1 MKNYELRMMK
11 TNKDRVGWLAGLLTG
26 WGVKESWAKA
36 IAGAV
41 VGALVAAGVLTLDSC
56 TPGAVH
62 QAGLVHELY
71 HSVTGRP
78 CAFKVEVVEKGK

>member
-1 MKNYELRMMK
+1 MMK

-41 VGALVAAGVLTLDSC
+41 VGALVAAGVLALDSC

-71 HSVTGRP
+71 HSVTGKP
-78 CAFKVEVVEKGK
+78 CAFKVEVVEVGK